1 MLQIVTFFILS
12 WSSGVSQASTG
23 QIQLAWNPV
32 EDSRVARYEL
42 HYGSASKSYQSQVQ
56 STTAAV
62 VVAGLESGSTYFFAA
77 RACTSDG
84 SLCSAFS
91 NEVVASVPYAPPV
104 AGFSATNLSGVA
116 PLTVI
121 FSDTSSGAISGWT
134 WDFGDGSSSTAAS
147 PTHVYGVPGK
157 YNVSLIVTGPGGQDT
172 ETRSGYVS
180 VAHPA
185 PIADFNSDVVS
196 GVAPLTVR
204 FSDSSSGAVSGWA
217 WDFGDGNSSSEA
229 SPTHTYTIPGT
240 YSVSLV
246 VAGPGGQG
254 TETRSGYI
262 QVGSEPI
269 VDVGEPKLDSELL
282 VPAGVA
288 DLTSE
293 GVTDWVHW
301 GLDNATSVNR
311 KSGASPQIGD
321 LLMIGGTPKTFAS
334 TSRLNYAWTDGMP
347 KASVTTGAG
356 LYIAGLNNGYEMRV
370 PADTNERNLV
380 VYLGGYKTRGQLE
393 VRLSDDSAPAY
404 TVAVE
409 DLKTAF
415 DRRLALSYRAAKPGQ
430 ELIVRYTQTLS
441 SGNITMQAATLKGNL
456 VNQAP
461 VLAAIGDRTLQ
472 VGEPLTID
480 VNATDEDPSSLVMA
494 ASPLPG
500 TATFEDMGNGSGR
513 FIWTPSAS
521 DVSTNAYSITFTAT
535 DTGGKGLST
544 SETIA
549 VTVSSAPIVPELTP
563 SLTTPTGTADLTAE
577 GTADWTHWGIDTASS
592 ISRKA
597 GVATQIGPLGT
608 VGGTPL
614 RFNDSGAR
622 LAYSWND
629 GTPNASTTTR
639 AGLYISGLNKG
650 YELKVP
656 ADTSA
661 RTLTLYLGGFKTRG
675 QLEVRLSDNSAP
687 AYTVAVEDLGTAF
700 DRRVALTYRAASEGQ
715 QLIVRYM
722 QVRSGGNI
730 TLQAA
735 TLKGNL
741 ANQAPVLAA
750 IGDRT
755 LEVGES
761 LTIDVNATDED
772 VSSLVMAASPLP
784 GTSTFKDLGNGIGRL
799 TWTPTA
805 SDVSINAYNI
815 TFTATDTGGKG
826 LSTSETIAVTVKP
839 APIVPELTPSLTTP
853 TGTANLTAEG
863 ATDWTHWGIDTAL
876 SISRKA
882 GVSSQIGTLSTVG
895 GSALRFNDT
904 GGARLAYSW
913 NDGAPTASATT
924 RAGLYISGLNKG
936 YELSVPADT
945 SARTLTLYL
954 GGYKTRGQLE
964 VRLSDNSAPA
974 YTVAVEDL
982 GTAFDRRIALTYRAA
997 SAGQQLIVRYIQV
1010 RSGGNITL
1018 QAATL
1023 QSISA
1028 ETALATA
1035 EAPVNANL
1043 AGSTQSATATGA
1055 ETTGPAIEIGEV
1067 EINQEWQRI
1076 EFQREFNDPIV
1087 VVKALSAYDTEPA
1100 VVRVDAIDSKGFWIR
1115 VQRWDYLDD
1124 AHELELVSYL
1134 VVERGLHELSDGT
1147 LIEAGSLET
1156 GVTQAFQ
1163 RQSFGAPFEEAPVVF
1178 AAVTSFNES
1187 DAVTARLHN
1196 IDSDGFDVGMRE
1208 QEANAQQ
1215 HLPERIDYIAWEV
1228 SSGVVDGMRYEVGR
1242 TGTNVSHNVYN
1253 HVYGTTFQRPPVLVA
1268 DMQTAHEDDT
1278 AALRWQNLNVE
1289 SVDLWVQEE
1298 QSRDLEMTHVPEDV
1312 GYFVA
1317 DVE

>member
-116 PLTVI
+116 PLTVT
-121 FSDTSSGAISGWT
+121 FSDTSSGAISGWA

-172 ETRSGYVS
+172 ETRSGYVN
-180 VAHPA
+180 VAYPA

-204 FSDSSSGAVSGWA
+204 FSDASSGAVSGWA
-217 WDFGDGNSSSEA
+217 WDFGDGNSSTEA
-229 SPTHTYTIPGT
+229 SPTHIYKAPGT

-254 TETRSGYI
+254 TETRSSYI

-269 VDVGEPKLDSELL
+269 VDVGGPKLDSELI
-282 VPAGVA
+282 VPTGFA

-293 GVTDWVHW
+293 GVADWVHW
-301 GLDNATSVNR
+301 GLDKATSVNR

-347 KASVTTGAG
+347 KAAVTTGAG
-356 LYIAGLNNGYEMRV
+356 LYIAGLNKGYEVRV

-404 TVAVE
+404 SVEVE

-441 SGNITMQAATLKGNL
+441 SGNIT
-456 VNQAP
+456 
-461 VLAAIGDRTLQ
+461 
-472 VGEPLTID
+472 
-480 VNATDEDPSSLVMA
+480 
-494 ASPLPG
+494 
-500 TATFEDMGNGSGR
+500 
-513 FIWTPSAS
+513 
-521 DVSTNAYSITFTAT
+521 
-535 DTGGKGLST
+535 
-544 SETIA
+544 
-549 VTVSSAPIVPELTP
+549 
-563 SLTTPTGTADLTAE
+563 
-577 GTADWTHWGIDTASS
+577 
-592 ISRKA
+592 
-597 GVATQIGPLGT
+597 
-608 VGGTPL
+608 
-614 RFNDSGAR
+614 
-622 LAYSWND
+622 
-629 GTPNASTTTR
+629 
-639 AGLYISGLNKG
+639 
-650 YELKVP
+650 
-656 ADTSA
+656 
-661 RTLTLYLGGFKTRG
+661 
-675 QLEVRLSDNSAP
+675 
-687 AYTVAVEDLGTAF
+687 
-700 DRRVALTYRAASEGQ
+700 
-715 QLIVRYM
+715 
-722 QVRSGGNI
+722 
-730 TLQAA
+730 LQAA

-761 LTIDVNATDED
+761 LTIDINATDED

-784 GTSTFKDLGNGIGRL
+784 GTATFSDMGNGTGRL

-805 SDVSINAYNI
+805 SDVSTNAYSI

-853 TGTANLTAEG
+853 TGTADLTAEG
-863 ATDWTHWGIDTAL
+863 TTDWTHWGIDTAS
-876 SISRKA
+876 SISRKS
-882 GVSSQIGTLSTVG
+882 GVASQISSLSTVG
-895 GSALRFNDT
+895 GTALRFNDS
-904 GGARLAYSW
+904 GARLAYSW
-913 NDGAPTASATT
+913 NDGTPKASATT

-936 YELSVPADT
+936 YELKVPADT
-945 SARTLTLYL
+945 GARTLTLYL

-982 GTAFDRRIALTYRAA
+982 GTAFDRRVALTYRAA
-997 SAGQQLIVRYIQV
+997 SADQQLIVRYMQV

-1023 QSISA
+1023 QSSWA
-1028 ETALATA
+1028 KTASATA
-1035 EAPVNANL
+1035 EAPIGTNL
-1043 AGSTQSATATGA
+1043 AGSPQSADSAGV

-1076 EFQREFNDPIV
+1076 ELQRAFNDPIV

-1115 VQRWDYLDD
+1115 VQEWDYLDD
-1124 AHELELVSYL
+1124 AHDLETVSYM
-1134 VVERGLHELSDGT
+1134 VVERGRHELADGT
-1147 LIEAGSLET
+1147 QIEAGSLET

-1163 RQSFGAPFEEAPVVF
+1163 RQSFSATFEEAPVVF

-1196 IDSDGFDVGMRE
+1196 VDSDGFDVGLRE
-1208 QEANAQQ
+1208 QEANVQL

-1228 SSGVVDGMRYEVGR
+1228 SSGVVDGLRYEVGR
-1242 TGTNVSHNVYN
+1242 TGTNVSQSAYN
-1253 HVYGTTFQRPPVLVA
+1253 LVYGTTFQRAPVLVA
-1268 DMQTAHEDDT
+1268 DMQTTYENDT

-1298 QSRDLEMTHVPEDV
+1298 QSHDPEVTPVPEDV